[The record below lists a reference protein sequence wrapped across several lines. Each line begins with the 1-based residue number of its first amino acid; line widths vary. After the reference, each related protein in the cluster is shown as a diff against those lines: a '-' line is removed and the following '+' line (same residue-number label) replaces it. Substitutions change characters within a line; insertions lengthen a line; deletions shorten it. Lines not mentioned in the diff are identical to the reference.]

1 MIELLTGW
9 IGNLKNADH
18 VGITTEIY
26 DTVKTTDL
34 SNETYKNT
42 LAALKVAIENEDI
55 AYRKTLKDWTV
66 EQLKSTDAR
75 MDQYMK
81 SIRSMLAGHASLPD
95 GEPQKRPG
103 AELLQLWK
111 EYDFKLSNGYSAES
125 TKVINM
131 YQDVE
136 RRKVEAQALGIWEY
150 FEKAKEQATKIQQLL
165 DNRFTEMASRTVGE
179 LRNAR
184 AATDATIKQL
194 YQVINSLQVL
204 NPSDILT
211 ALSKKLKA
219 IEDYARVYYLR
230 TSISRNNSGYF
241 PPFAPDGGGGDN
253 GGGGGTNPPG
263 GSAGGE

>member
-1 MIELLTGW
+1 MTELLTGW

-103 AELLQLWK
+103 TELLQLWK
-111 EYDFKLSNGYSAES
+111 EYDFKLSDSYSSES
-125 TKVINM
+125 SKVVNM
-131 YQDVE
+131 FQDVE
-136 RRKVEAQALGIWEY
+136 KRKADAEALGVWSH
-150 FEKAKEQATKIQQLL
+150 FEKAKEEALKVLALL
-165 DNRFTEMASRTVGE
+165 DDRFDTMATRVAGEMKAART
-179 LRNAR
+179 
-184 AATDATIKQL
+184 ATDAAVKQL
-194 YQVINSLQVL
+194 YQVITSMQTIMPETKVTDL
-204 NPSDILT
+204 
-211 ALSKKLKA
+211 AKKLRA
-219 IEDYARVYYLR
+219 IEDYARIYYLK
-230 TSISRNNSGYF
+230 TGASRADDTPTAPPSSG
-241 PPFAPDGGGGDN
+241 GGTGGGDDEDD
-253 GGGGGTNPPG
+253 GMPPPG
-263 GSAGGE
+263 GGE